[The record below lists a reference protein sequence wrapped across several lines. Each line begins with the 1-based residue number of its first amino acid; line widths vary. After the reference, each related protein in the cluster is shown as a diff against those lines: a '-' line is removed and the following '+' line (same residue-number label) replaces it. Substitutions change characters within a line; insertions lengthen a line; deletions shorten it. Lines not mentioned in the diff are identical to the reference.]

1 MVDYIIVGA
10 GSAGCIL
17 ANRLSEHP
25 QSRVLLIEA
34 GGADTKKEIRIP
46 LAWLKLFKSEVD
58 WDYTTTPQPGLGRR
72 RIYWPRGKTLG
83 GCSSTN
89 TMMAIPGHRVDY
101 DGWAD
106 LGNQGW
112 SFEQLA
118 PHFQRVYDTLA
129 VQDLR
134 DPNPLTNAFIEAA
147 VQVGIPR
154 SPRLGPTDLEGV
166 RQTPVTQ
173 HRGRRW
179 SAADAY
185 LRPALRRPN
194 LTVITNAQVTRVL
207 FDGPRAVGV
216 AYRHGADEKIARCA
230 REVILS
236 GGAVNSPQLLLL
248 SGVGPVH
255 ELAKHRI
262 KPVHELPGVGL
273 NLQDHPV
280 VACLVEAVDPTTLYA
295 AETAGNFARYLLFR
309 RGMLTSNAAE
319 AAAFIHSRPGLPAPD
334 LELMFAPGLFQN
346 EGLTP
351 ASAHGFTIMAVALQ
365 PHSVGAVRLRSA
377 DPLAKPEIDPGYL
390 SDPPG
395 NDLRVLAAGLK
406 LARRIVS
413 MPALAKLAGDEITP
427 GSRTVSTHIRDTA
440 HGIYHAVGT
449 CRMGT
454 DELAVVDHH
463 LRVRGLDG
471 LRVVDASIIP
481 RIPRGHTNLPTMI
494 IADKAADLI
503 RGTSS
508 PSQPAT
514 AGRELPLAITKPHG
528 AAPSH
533 EPAIR
538 PTSRNPGDN
547 ARTPALN
554 PTSVAS
560 T

>member
-10 GSAGCIL
+10 GSAGCVL
-17 ANRLSEHP
+17 ANRLAENPHT
-25 QSRVLLIEA
+25 RVLLLEA
-34 GGADTKKEIRIP
+34 GGADTKREIRIP
-46 LAWLKLFKSEVD
+46 LGWLKLFKSEVD
-58 WDYTTTPQPGLGRR
+58 WDYTTSPQAGLGGRR
-72 RIYWPRGKTLG
+72 VYWPRGKTLG

-89 TMMAIPGHRVDY
+89 TMMAIPGHRADY

-106 LGNQGW
+106 RGNDGW
-112 SFEQLA
+112 SFEELA
-118 PHFQRVYDTLA
+118 PHFERVYSTLA
-129 VQDLR
+129 VEELR

-147 VQVGIPR
+147 VQAGIPR
-154 SPRLGPTDLEGV
+154 SRTLGPTDLEGV

-194 LTVITNAQVTRVL
+194 LTVTTSAQVTRVL
-207 FDGPRAVGV
+207 LDRTRAVGV
-216 AYRHGADEKIARCA
+216 AYRHGADEKIVRCA

-248 SGVGPVH
+248 SGVGPSG

-273 NLQDHPV
+273 NLHDHPV
-280 VACLVEAVDPTTLYA
+280 VTSLVKAVHPTTLYA
-295 AETAGNFARYLLFR
+295 AETAGNLARYLLLR

-351 ASAHGFTIMAVALQ
+351 ASAHGFTIFAIALQ
-365 PHSVGAVRLRSA
+365 PHSVGSVRLKSA

-390 SDPPG
+390 SDPAG
-395 NDLRVLAAGLK
+395 NDLRVLAAGLE

-413 MPALAKLAGDEITP
+413 MPALTKLAGDEITP
-427 GSRTVSTHIRDTA
+427 GGETLQAHARGTA
-440 HGIYHAVGT
+440 HGLYHPVGT
-449 CRMGT
+449 CRMGN
-454 DELAVVDHH
+454 DELAVVDHK

-481 RIPRGHTNLPTMI
+481 RIPRGHTNLPAMI
-494 IADKAADLI
+494 VAEKAAALI
-503 RGTSS
+503 RVTTPTSRR
-508 PSQPAT
+508 AT
-514 AGRELPLAITKPHG
+514 AGAESPLMATG
-528 AAPSH
+528 A
-533 EPAIR
+533 
-538 PTSRNPGDN
+538 
-547 ARTPALN
+547 
-554 PTSVAS
+554 
-560 T
+560 